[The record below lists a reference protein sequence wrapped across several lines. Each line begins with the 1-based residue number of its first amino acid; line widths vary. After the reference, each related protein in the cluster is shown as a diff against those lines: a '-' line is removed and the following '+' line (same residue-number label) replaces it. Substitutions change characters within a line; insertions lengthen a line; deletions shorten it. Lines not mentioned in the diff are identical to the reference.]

1 MDKVTIKGFF
11 LVGISVRTTNQ
22 GGQAMKDIAG
32 LWNWF
37 MSEHVLQQV
46 VNRVSDDIYCVYT
59 DYESDK
65 DGFYTAVLGCKV
77 ATKDNIPEGLICI
90 TVPPGNYNRYIAKG
104 ALPQSVGET
113 WHQIW
118 TSDIDRRYMADFDV
132 YGERS
137 QNADNAEVEVFVG
150 VNN

>member
-1 MDKVTIKGFF
+1 MDKITIKGFY

-22 GGQAMKDIAG
+22 NGQAMKDIAG

-37 MSEHVLQQV
+37 MSEGVLQQV
-46 VNRVSDDIYCVYT
+46 LNRLSDDIYCVYT

-65 DGFYTAVLGCKV
+65 DGFYTTVLGCRV

-90 TVPPGNYNRYIAKG
+90 TVPPGSYNRYIAKG

-137 QNADNAEVEVFVG
+137 QDPKGAEVEVFVG

>member
-1 MDKVTIKGFF
+1 MDKLKIKGFF

-37 MSEHVLQQV
+37 MSEHVLQQI
-46 VNRVSDDIYCVYT
+46 VNRLSDDIYCVYT

-90 TVPPGNYNRYIAKG
+90 TVPPGSYNRYVAKG
-104 ALPQSVGET
+104 ALPQVVGET

-132 YGERS
+132 YGAKAQS
-137 QNADNAEVEVFVG
+137 PGDAEVEVFVG

>member
-22 GGQAMKDIAG
+22 NGQAMKDIGG

-37 MSEHVLQQV
+37 MSEGILQQV
-46 VNRVSDDIYCVYT
+46 VNRLSDDIYCVYT

-65 DGFYTAVLGCKV
+65 DGFYTTVLGCK
-77 ATKDNIPEGLICI
+77 AGSKDNIPEGLTGI
-90 TVPPGNYNRYIAKG
+90 TIPPGNYNRYVARG
-104 ALPQSVGET
+104 ALPQAVGET
-113 WHQIW
+113 WQQIW
-118 TSDIDRRYMADFDV
+118 TADIDRKYMADFDV

-137 QNADNAEVEVFVG
+137 QSLDNGAVEIYVG
-150 VNN
+150 VN